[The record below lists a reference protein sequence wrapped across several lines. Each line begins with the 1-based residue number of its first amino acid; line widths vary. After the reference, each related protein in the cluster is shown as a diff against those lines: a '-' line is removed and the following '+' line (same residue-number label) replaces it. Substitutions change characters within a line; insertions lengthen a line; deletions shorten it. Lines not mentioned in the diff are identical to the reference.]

1 MISDGCGLNLVK
13 IGKVTLDF
21 SQDGEKQPDAPRA
34 GVT

>member
-13 IGKVTLDF
+13 IEKVTLDF

-34 GVT
+34 GVM